1 MLALNRP
8 VQKEIG
14 RNARRP
20 AKFEQGGFTS
30 RRRRVRRPSFRAQ
43 VPETHSGLFNPR
55 NLPRCSIALVHI
67 SRFTRLITTGNSFW
81 LVCKNRNAVKVPQA
95 LRDNSPQSQLNL
107 LSATLR
113 SKKSRKTLI
122 RFDER
127 SSSG

>member
-1 MLALNRP
+1 M
-8 VQKEIG
+8 QY
-14 RNARRP
+14 
-20 AKFEQGGFTS
+20 
-30 RRRRVRRPSFRAQ
+30 RVIS
-43 VPETHSGLFNPR
+43 
-55 NLPRCSIALVHI
+55 I

-81 LVCKNRNAVKVPQA
+81 LVCKKRNAVKVPQA